1 MLPLSINNI
10 PPSLKQI
17 KGSITQWDSL
27 QWDSNN
33 TKLLLQPFF
42 QSALDRDL
50 HSGKVEEEDVVD
62 DTNDANDEQRGS
74 KRKADVLGERRHL
87 DLNLPPLSME
97 QEIEPSPRHSKKW
110 KTHE

>member
-10 PPSLKQI
+10 PPPLKQI

-33 TKLLLQPFF
+33 TKMLLQPFF
-42 QSALDRDL
+42 PSAPDREL
-50 HSGKVEEEDVVD
+50 QRVKAEEEDVVD
-62 DTNDANDEQRGS
+62 DSNDEQRGT
-74 KRKADVLGERRHL
+74 KRKADVLAERRHL
-87 DLNLPPLSME
+87 DLNLPTPSME
-97 QEIEPSPRHSKKW
+97 QEIELSPRNSKKW